1 MFYTLYCE
9 LCEDKNMTPGGAAAA
24 IGFNRA
30 TVTTWKN
37 TGKAPKGDLLTKIS
51 KYFEVPVDFLLE
63 RPPFDHWPQINADRR
78 GFLAAAGADE
88 DILQM
93 IWGIDALDPYATK
106 MKDFIS
112 YVNLTI
118 LSAVPKEGGG
128 WDIKERPLSPH
139 KKAPTLTKKDE
150 RDIARDLEAIMAEL
164 EAGGDMMFDGDPMTP
179 EARESIMSA
188 MRLGLEAAKAKNKE
202 RFTPRKYRKE

>member
-37 TGKAPKGDLLTKIS
+37 TGKAPKGELLTKIS

-78 GFLAAAGADE
+78 GFLSAAGTDE
-88 DILQM
+88 DLLQM
-93 IWGIDALDPYATK
+93 VWGIDALDPYAAK

-128 WDIKERPLSPH
+128 WDIIERPLSPH
-139 KKAPTLTKKDE
+139 KKAPTLTPKDE
-150 RDIARDLEAIMAEL
+150 RKVARNENEEDMLLLARHMEPIPEEDRKILKDQFKNSIDLYL
-164 EAGGDMMFDGDPMTP
+164 K
-179 EARESIMSA
+179 AR
-188 MRLGLEAAKAKNKE
+188 GLNTQEDK
-202 RFTPRKYRKE
+202 